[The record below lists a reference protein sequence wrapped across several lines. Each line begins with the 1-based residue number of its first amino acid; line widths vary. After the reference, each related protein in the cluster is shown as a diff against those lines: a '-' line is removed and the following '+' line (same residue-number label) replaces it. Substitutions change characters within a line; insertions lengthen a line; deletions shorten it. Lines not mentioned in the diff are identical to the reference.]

1 MSEKEFRRK
10 ARETGLSNEAIKEIL
25 SEVAELEK
33 LGIHADLSDYLIE
46 PVISD

>member
-10 ARETGLSNEAIKEIL
+10 AREIGLSNEAIKEVL
-25 SEVAELEK
+25 EEVSELK
-33 LGIHADLSDYLIE
+33 DLGIHADLSDYLIE